1 MKIILV
7 IDDDRAIR
15 EHLLLTLKCQEFYVL
30 GAEDGKE
37 GFKKAQAVHPDLIL
51 CNICMPYFDGH
62 EVLQMV
68 RQDPQMATTPFIF
81 LTSHSSYADIRHG
94 MNLGAD
100 DYLVRPFT
108 DGDLFNAITACL
120 RKQANRSRRYRDQV
134 NQYRAAL
141 EKASNWDILTDLP
154 NTQLFRQW
162 LQELCDRAQQNSID
176 LPSVAVLSIKVT
188 CYRTIALTFGHEVG
202 DRLLQSV
209 GDRLQMAASQGIV
222 ARLGED
228 EFGIAIFD
236 AGDQEE
242 MREFMQTLLGIIN
255 VSYSINGK
263 DVRIQTTVGIALFPN
278 HGSRSEDLLVQANAA
293 MRWCRQQMDTGYR
306 FYNPAIAAME
316 AERHLMIN
324 DLSNAIERSELEL
337 YYQPQVDLA
346 TGRMTGM
353 EALVRWNHPDRGLVL
368 PDSFIKL
375 AEESGLILPLGEWV
389 LRTACTQ
396 AAQWARSGRPP
407 VTVSINLSMRQFQQ
421 RDLAKQVAEILA
433 ETALD
438 PRLLVLELTESC
450 LMDQVS
456 VTVQKLR
463 DLKRLGM
470 KIAIDDFGTGYS
482 SLSYLSQLPIDE
494 LKIDR
499 SFVQNLNHDR
509 NATMISSAIIAMARS
524 LNLKVVAEG
533 IETQGQ
539 LTFLRQSGCHLVQGY
554 LYSPP
559 LQVADLEH
567 WWQAK
572 TQAID
577 FCEGLMAA
585 GADHLSPS
593 VNPSVNPSGSRNT
606 VKVTG
611 EGLDFGP
618 KIEPRLHPCESYLER

>member
-15 EHLLLTLKCQEFYVL
+15 EHLLSTLKCQEFYVL
-30 GAEDGKE
+30 AAENGKE
-37 GFKKAQAVHPDLIL
+37 GLKKAQAVHPDLIL
-51 CNICMPYFDGH
+51 CDVCMPYLDGY
-62 EVLQMV
+62 EVLQIL
-68 RQDPQMATTPFIF
+68 RQNPQMATTPFIF
-81 LTSHSSYADIRHG
+81 LTSQSSYADIRQG

-100 DYLVRPFT
+100 DYLVKPFT
-108 DGDLFNAITACL
+108 DEDLFNAITACL
-120 RKQANRSRRYRDQV
+120 RKQAHRSRGYQDQV
-134 NQYRAAL
+134 SQYRAAL
-141 EKASNWDILTDLP
+141 EKAANWDILTDLP
-154 NTQLFRQW
+154 NTQLFRQQ
-162 LQELCDRAQQNSID
+162 LQQLCDRAQQNSLD
-176 LPSVAVLSIKVT
+176 LPSVAVLSIKIT
-188 CYRTIALTFGHEVG
+188 CYRTIALSFGREVG

-209 GDRLQMAASQGIV
+209 GKRLQMAASPGIV

-228 EFGIAIFD
+228 EFGVAVFD
-236 AGDQEE
+236 AGDQDE
-242 MREFMQTLLGIIN
+242 MREFTQTLLDIIN
-255 VSYSINGK
+255 VPYGIKSK
-263 DVRIQTTVGIALFPN
+263 DVRIQANVGIALFPN

-293 MRWCRQQMDTGYR
+293 MRWCRQQMNTGYR
-306 FYNPAIAAME
+306 FYNPAMAAME
-316 AERHLMIN
+316 ADRHLIIS

-353 EALVRWNHPDRGLVL
+353 EALVRWNHPDRGLVS

-375 AEESGLILPLGEWV
+375 AEETGLILPLGEWV

-407 VTVSINLSMRQFQQ
+407 VTVSVNLSMRQFQQ
-421 RDLAKQVAEILA
+421 HDLAKRIAEILT
-433 ETALD
+433 ETTLD
-438 PRLLVLELTESC
+438 PALLVLELTESC

-456 VTVQKLR
+456 ATVQKLR

-524 LNLKVVAEG
+524 LNLRVVAEG

-559 LQVADLEH
+559 LRVADLEQ
-567 WWQAK
+567 WWQAEA
-572 TQAID
+572 QANSYPK
-577 FCEGLMAA
+577 LRAT
-585 GADHLSPS
+585 GADPLKP
-593 VNPSVNPSGSRNT
+593 NGSRT
-606 VKVTG
+606 MVKVIG

-618 KIEPRLHPCESYLER
+618 KIEPKIGPRLYPCES